1 MKNFVFFMGYIKI
14 SLESVK
20 LNLEGSGLSADMPIG
35 LTVVEKV
42 FGLILIIVGAII
54 AYSSINPPAGDIS
67 HFAGI
72 FTVAGVVVAIVGVF
86 LLITKAE

>member
-1 MKNFVFFMGYIKI
+1 
-14 SLESVK
+14 
-20 LNLEGSGLSADMPIG
+20 MPIG

-54 AYSSINPPAGDIS
+54 AYFSINPPAGDIS

-72 FTVAGVVVAIVGVF
+72 FTVAGIVVAIVGVF
-86 LLITKAE
+86 LLIAKAE

>member
-1 MKNFVFFMGYIKI
+1 
-14 SLESVK
+14 
-20 LNLEGSGLSADMPIG
+20 MPIG

-54 AYSSINPPAGDIS
+54 AYSSIDPPAGDIS

-72 FTVAGVVVAIVGVF
+72 FTTAGVVIAIVGVF
-86 LLITKAE
+86 LFITKAE

>member
-1 MKNFVFFMGYIKI
+1 
-14 SLESVK
+14 
-20 LNLEGSGLSADMPIG
+20 LSADMPVG
-35 LTVVEKV
+35 LTVVEKL
-42 FGLILIIVGAII
+42 FGLILVIVGTIV

-72 FTVAGVVVAIVGVF
+72 FAVAGVVIAVIGIF